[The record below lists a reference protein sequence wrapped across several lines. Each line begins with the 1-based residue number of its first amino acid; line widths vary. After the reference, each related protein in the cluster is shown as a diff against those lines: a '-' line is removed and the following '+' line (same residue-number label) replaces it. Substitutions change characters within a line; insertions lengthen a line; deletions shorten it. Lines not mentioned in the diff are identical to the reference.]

1 MIVRIPRFLCVL
13 FLFAITAAVG
23 AQAPDPLAWPK
34 IERAARP
41 WTYWWWPGSA
51 VKEADI
57 TAQLKTFKAAGLG
70 GVHII
75 PIYGP
80 KGRDAEC
87 IDFLSPRWMAVL
99 AHTVRT
105 ARSMDMD
112 VDMTLG
118 SGWCFGGPEV
128 TPEEG
133 GLRVDPRATEFRTVP
148 SRLKVKRA
156 GPGGQGLMLNPF
168 YGRAIDHYLER
179 FTKAFD
185 AYDGPRPRA
194 IYHDSYEY
202 FGCDWSPD
210 LLAEFERRR
219 GYKLQDH
226 LDAIRAKDGDDT
238 TARVKGD
245 YRETMSDLMVERF
258 APTWTK
264 WAKERGMLSRYQA
277 HGSPANLA
285 DLYAAADTPETEMF
299 NKDRDVLVSKF
310 ASSAAHVAGRP
321 RVSSE
326 TGTWL
331 DEHFHETL
339 AEMKRLQDELFV
351 SGVNHLFYHGNCYSP
366 ADAPWPGWL
375 FYASTE
381 MNPRN
386 SIWHDVPVLNAYAAR
401 CQSVLQSGTPDND
414 VLLYWPIHDLWDDAA
429 GGTVQT
435 LTVHNA
441 NWLTGQAVGRLA
453 RRLWAEG
460 VSFDYVSDR
469 QLATVQADGNGVRA
483 GGSAY
488 RVIVVPETRHMPI
501 ETIRRLV
508 ELAQGGATVLFE
520 SKLPEDVPGLARLDE
535 RRAELKQLVGQV
547 GLTGAKQGVAR
558 AKVGKGTVI
567 VAANAEQEL
576 ARQSLAEPLKG
587 VPGLQFIRRRGA
599 ESSAVARQY
608 FLTNLGETAVD
619 RWVGLAGSFR
629 SVGLLDPMTGKTGMA
644 ATRQASA
651 PGVTEVYLQL
661 EPGQSMIVRA
671 FAGAVNA
678 PAWSYVK
685 AEGESVPLAG
695 AWKLKFVE
703 GGPALPRE
711 ATLDKLASWTTL
723 ADPAAAAFAGTAVY
737 STTFDAPPDGG
748 TGAFILDLGRV
759 CESARVRL
767 NGADV
772 AALIQ
777 PPYRTVVRSLKPT
790 GNVLEVEVTNLS
802 ANRIRD
808 LDRRKVNWKVMGD
821 INIVNIDY
829 KPLDATNWPIVDSG
843 LLGPVTLRPAVMFE
857 PGTGEGPAGKPVR

>member
-1 MIVRIPRFLCVL
+1 MKNRMARLLIVLLSLV
-13 FLFAITAAVG
+13 FARAAA
-23 AQAPDPLAWPK
+23 AQAPDPLAWPTV
-34 IERAARP
+34 ERAARP

-87 IDFLSPRWMAVL
+87 IDFLSPQWMAML

-128 TPEEG
+128 TPDEG
-133 GLRVDPRATEFRTVP
+133 GLRIDPRASEFRTMP

-168 YGRAIDHYLER
+168 YGKAIDHYLER

-210 LLAEFERRR
+210 LLTEFERRR

-226 LDAIRAKDGDDT
+226 LDQVRAKDGDDT
-238 TARVKGD
+238 KARVKGD

-264 WAKERGMLSRYQA
+264 WAKGRGMLSRYQA
-277 HGSPANLA
+277 HGSPANLL

-299 NKDRDVLVSKF
+299 NKDRDVLISKF
-310 ASSAAHVAGRP
+310 ASSAAHVAGRA

-331 DEHFHETL
+331 AEHFHETL
-339 AEMKRLQDELFV
+339 AAMKRLQDELFV
-351 SGVNHLFYHGNCYSP
+351 SGVNHIFYHGNCYSP
-366 ADAPWPGWL
+366 TDAPWPGWL

-386 SIWHDVPVLNAYAAR
+386 SIWHDVPVLNAYVAR

-414 VLLYWPIHDLWDDAA
+414 VLLYWPIHDLWDDAG

-441 NWLTGQAVGRLA
+441 NWLTGQAVGKLA
-453 RRLWAEG
+453 KRLWDRG

-469 QLATVQADGNGVRA
+469 QLAGVQAVGDGVRA
-483 GGSAY
+483 GGSVY
-488 RVIVVPETRHMPI
+488 RVIVVPETRHMPV
-501 ETIRRLV
+501 ETMRRLV
-508 ELAQGGATVLFE
+508 ELTRAGATILFE
-520 SKLPEDVPGLARLDE
+520 SKLPSDVPGLARLDE
-535 RRAELKQLVGQV
+535 RRAELKRLVGQLALAPGV
-547 GLTGAKQGVAR
+547 QGATHG
-558 AKVGKGTVI
+558 KVGKGTVI
-567 VAANAEQEL
+567 VATNAEEEL
-576 ARQSLAEPLKG
+576 ARDNLAEPLKG
-587 VPGLQFIRRRGA
+587 LAGLQFIRRRGA
-599 ESSAVARQY
+599 DGSGVARQY
-608 FLTNLGETAVD
+608 FLTNLGDGAID
-619 RWVGLAGSFR
+619 QWVPLAGSFQ
-629 SVGLLDPMTGKTGMA
+629 SVGLLDPMIAKTGMA
-644 ATRQASA
+644 ATRKSSGPAA
-651 PGVTEVYLQL
+651 TEIYLQL
-661 EPGQSMIVRA
+661 EPGQSIIVRA
-671 FAGAVNA
+671 FADAVTA
-678 PAWSYVK
+678 PAWTYVK
-685 AEGESVPLAG
+685 PRADAVALAG
-695 AWKLKFVE
+695 TWKVKFVE
-703 GGPALPRE
+703 GGPTLPRE
-711 ATLDKLASWTTL
+711 AKLEKPASWTAL
-723 ADPAAAAFAGTAVY
+723 DDPAAAAFAGTAVY
-737 STTFDAPPDGG
+737 STTFDAPP
-748 TGAFILDLGRV
+748 GAKSEAFVLDLGRV

-777 PPYRTVVRSLKPT
+777 PPYRTVLRSLKPT

-829 KPLDATNWPIVDSG
+829 KPLDATNWPVEDSG
-843 LLGPVTLRPAVMFE
+843 LLGPVTLTPAVAFD
-857 PGTGEGPAGKPVR
+857 PGAGGEPAGKPAR

>member
-1 MIVRIPRFLCVL
+1 MNIRIARVLCMLLSFAFAGAVL
-13 FLFAITAAVG
+13 
-23 AQAPDPLAWPK
+23 AQGSDPLAWPTVD
-34 IERAARP
+34 RVARP

-75 PIYGP
+75 PIYAP

-87 IDFLSPRWMAVL
+87 IDFLSPQWMAML
-99 AHTVRT
+99 AHTVST

-133 GLRVDPRATEFRTVP
+133 GLRIDPRSAEFRTV
-148 SRLKVKRA
+148 STRLKVKRA

-185 AYDGPRPRA
+185 AYKGPLPRA

-226 LDAIRAKDGDDT
+226 LDRVRAKDGDDT

-264 WAKERGMLSRYQA
+264 WAKGRGMLSRYQA
-277 HGSPANLA
+277 HGSPANLL

-299 NKDRDVLVSKF
+299 NKDRDVLISKF

-331 DEHFHETL
+331 AEHFHETL
-339 AEMKRLQDELFV
+339 AAMKRLQDELFV
-351 SGVNHLFYHGNCYSP
+351 SGVNHIFYHGNCYSP
-366 ADAPWPGWL
+366 TDAPWPGWL

-386 SIWHDVPVLNAYAAR
+386 SIWHDVPVLNAYVAR

-414 VLLYWPIHDLWDDAA
+414 VLLYWPIHDLWDDAG

-441 NWLTGQAVGRLA
+441 NWLTGQAVGKLA
-453 RRLWAEG
+453 KRLWDRG

-469 QLATVQADGNGVRA
+469 QLASVRADGSGLRA
-483 GGSAY
+483 GESVY
-488 RVIVVPETRHMPI
+488 RVIVVPETRHMPV
-501 ETIRRLV
+501 ETMRRLV
-508 ELAQGGATVLFE
+508 ELAKGGATVVFE

-535 RRAELKQLVGQV
+535 RRAELKQLVGQIALESTEQV
-547 GLTGAKQGVAR
+547 GRQ
-558 AKVGKGTVI
+558 AKVSKGRV
-567 VAANAEQEL
+567 VVVKNAEDEL
-576 ARQSLAEPLKG
+576 TRENLAEPLKS
-587 VPGLQFIRRRGA
+587 VAGLQFIRRRGV
-599 ESSAVARQY
+599 EGSGVARNY
-608 FLTNLGETAVD
+608 FLTNLGDAGID
-619 RWVGLAGSFR
+619 RWVPLGGVFR

-644 ATRQASA
+644 ATRQAST
-651 PGVTEVYLQL
+651 PGATEVYLQIG
-661 EPGQSMIVRA
+661 PGQSVIVRT
-671 FAGAVNA
+671 FNDAVHA
-678 PAWSYVK
+678 PAWTYVK
-685 AEGESVPLAG
+685 PRGDAVPLAG

-703 GGPALPRE
+703 GGPTLPRE
-711 ATLDKLASWTTL
+711 ATLAKPASWTTVD
-723 ADPAAAAFAGTAVY
+723 DPAATAFAGTAVY
-737 STTFDAPPDGG
+737 TTTFDAPP
-748 TGAFILDLGRV
+748 GAMSDAFVLDLGQVR
-759 CESARVRL
+759 ESARVRL

-777 PPYRTVVRSLKPT
+777 PPYRAVIRSLKPT

-802 ANRIRD
+802 ANRVRD

-829 KPLDATNWPIVDSG
+829 KPLDASNWPVEESG
-843 LLGPVTLRPAVMFE
+843 LLGPVTLTPAAEFDPTAAAE
-857 PGTGEGPAGKPVR
+857 RK